1 MSYENEEAFFK
12 LEFSREDRNKV
23 PENGTLNGTINDD
36 SLVTISEIEDTV
48 LTLLKDN
55 HHMTSTEIVEG
66 TGKSKRTVNRVTTSL
81 QAKDLIERVG
91 SKKTGYWRAK

>member
-1 MSYENEEAFFK
+1 MLSAVKSIIRRHF
-12 LEFSREDRNKV
+12 LILQGLREI
-23 PENGTLNGTINDD
+23 NGTINDD

>member
-1 MSYENEEAFFK
+1 M

-23 PENGTLNGTINDD
+23 QENGTLNGILNDD
-36 SLVTISEIEDTV
+36 SLVTISEIENV
-48 LTLLKDN
+48 ILTLLKEND
-55 HHMTSTEIVEG
+55 HMTSIELVER

-81 QAKDLIERVG
+81 QAKNLIERVG